1 MVATEALES
10 LNIQLATYVFS
21 VSRFHLCRSLSFGL
35 ADTQS
40 SLAVVDTTWVY
51 TPRIP
56 LTGLLHSHV
65 AKYSRL
71 FGRIVAWVP
80 GPHRKK

>member
-21 VSRFHLCRSLSFGL
+21 VSRFHLSRSLSFGL
-35 ADTQS
+35 AGTQS
-40 SLAVVDTTWVY
+40 SLPVVDTTWIY
-51 TPRIP
+51 TPCIP
-56 LTGLLHSHV
+56 STGLLHSHV

-71 FGRIVAWVP
+71 FGHIVAWVP
-80 GPHRKK
+80 GPHKKK